1 LIRIGRT
8 KIAVNRF
15 PTLTTKRPPTLHDVA
30 RASGVS
36 TATVSRF
43 RRGARQFSP
52 ELRARIEQ
60 AITTLGYSDNLLARG
75 MVTGRSGV
83 VGVVVLDLHN
93 PHFTSLV
100 RGAQRVAQQQHL
112 SLALV
117 DTAESQAPER
127 QLVQALSRR
136 VDGLVVS
143 ARLAGGD
150 VDWIT
155 QLGKPVVFFGQLET
169 AGLHTVA
176 VDGAQAAQLLA
187 RHLVQGAHRHVAYLG
202 YAGSLWSRQ
211 REAALAAVLRKAGSK
226 LSRFEVPS
234 PNAAAGQAIAA
245 QVLLGDSRPDAVV
258 AYNDLIALGFMHE
271 AQRLGLAV
279 PQQLSVAGFD
289 DIAASRHVRPALT
302 TVAMHSEQQ
311 GEEAMRRLLQ
321 LLDGSPAPLRTLIAP
336 SLVLR
341 SSTRHR

>member
-1 LIRIGRT
+1 M
-8 KIAVNRF
+8 N
-15 PTLTTKRPPTLHDVA
+15 TKRPPTLSDVA

-43 RRGARQFSP
+43 RRGMRRFAP
-52 ELRARIEQ
+52 ELQARIEE
-60 AITTLGYSDNLLARG
+60 AIQTLGYSDNLVARG
-75 MVTGRSGV
+75 MATGRSGV

-150 VDWIT
+150 VGWIT
-155 QLGKPVVFFGQLET
+155 QLGKPVVFFGQLD
-169 AGLHTVA
+169 APRLYTVA
-176 VDGAQAAQLLA
+176 VDGAQAARLLA
-187 RHLVQGAHRHVAYLG
+187 HHLVDTGHRHVAYLG
-202 YAGSLWSRQ
+202 FTGSLWSQQ
-211 REAALAAVLRKAGSK
+211 REAALAAVLRKAGAK

-234 PNAAAGQAIAA
+234 PSAAAGQAIAA
-245 QVLLGDSRPDAVV
+245 QVVLNVQRPDAVV
-258 AYNDLIALGFMHE
+258 AYNDLIALGFMFE

-279 PQQLSVAGFD
+279 PRQLSVAGFD
-289 DIAASRHVRPALT
+289 DIEVTRHVRPALT

-311 GEEAMRRLLQ
+311 GAVAMQLLLQ
-321 LLDGSPAPLRTLIAP
+321 LLSGSAAPLRTSIAP

-341 SSTRHR
+341 DSTRRA